1 MRKRTSVLT
10 IEIDTQTCK
19 TLLSWLKRQKLTAQC
34 CVHNLF
40 FCLEKRLHLHLQ
52 FFNFHSI

>member
-1 MRKRTSVLT
+1 MRGRTSVLT
-10 IEIDTQTCK
+10 IEIDTQTRK

-40 FCLEKRLHLHLQ
+40 FCLEKRLHLQ